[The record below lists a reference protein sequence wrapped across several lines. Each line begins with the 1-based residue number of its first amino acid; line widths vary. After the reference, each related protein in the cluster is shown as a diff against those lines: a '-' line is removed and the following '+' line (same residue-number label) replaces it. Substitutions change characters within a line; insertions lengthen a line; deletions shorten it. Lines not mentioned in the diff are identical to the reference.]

1 MKKPRYLP
9 STVYNNLNQAHSPA
23 SRRLSSIF
31 VPARPAGGP
40 GSPSG
45 DILYVF
51 EIANGPSFRLISFL
65 GAPLVLLVLLLRWSG
80 DCVVVETERVGRDQI
95 PESAGRRVDRMAQ
108 SPTKTMAV
116 ALLTPALASGRRVL
130 ALFKSVFALVLDV
143 LRSAFRHALHLFFPP
158 ASATAPA
165 SSSAKPLDQQTG
177 EPQLSSTPLP
187 PPASES
193 HPSHRVDQVGIPPAS
208 DSDDSMAATA
218 APLPPGT
225 NKYLKKRP
233 TVIPALPIL
242 PLPLPK
248 RDNRA
253 LKTTPSAASSVRSA
267 TSATLSSSAGTTVT
281 RLSNGVANLRLEG
294 ALSGKGPATAAR
306 PAADENAASAGTG
319 NARASA
325 QTTANAD
332 PFSNPP
338 FLDLGANGDSRE
350 VLRAPAV
357 PMMHDVSQTSKLK
370 ETASSK
376 ASDDGVLAQVKP
388 DTPEQAAER
397 AIHSGFMREALDM
410 VRCGCIFLSVVP
422 LWLPAFAGAPAAL
435 FGITASR
442 PAWAAFAMAARSV
455 VKMHWHWKQLEALE
469 RSRDA
474 GELSRRTERVFHC
487 TRLPP
492 RNHSCTTVAAPL
504 PT

>member
-1 MKKPRYLP
+1 
-9 STVYNNLNQAHSPA
+9 
-23 SRRLSSIF
+23 
-31 VPARPAGGP
+31 
-40 GSPSG
+40 
-45 DILYVF
+45 
-51 EIANGPSFRLISFL
+51 
-65 GAPLVLLVLLLRWSG
+65 
-80 DCVVVETERVGRDQI
+80 
-95 PESAGRRVDRMAQ
+95 MAQ
-108 SPTKTMAV
+108 PPTKTMAV

-143 LRSAFRHALHLFFPP
+143 LRSAFRHTLHLFFPP
-158 ASATAPA
+158 SSATAPA
-165 SSSAKPLDQQTG
+165 SSPAKPLDRQTG
-177 EPQLSSTPLP
+177 DPQLSTTLP
-187 PPASES
+187 PPASDPASE
-193 HPSHRVDQVGIPPAS
+193 SHRVDQVGHPPES

-242 PLPLPK
+242 PLPHPK
-248 RDNRA
+248 RDNMA

-281 RLSNGVANLRLEG
+281 RLSNGVANLRLES
-294 ALSGKGPATAAR
+294 ASSGKGPAAAAR
-306 PAADENAASAGTG
+306 PAADENAASAGNG
-319 NARASA
+319 NAKAPA
-325 QTTANAD
+325 QTTTTNAD

-338 FLDLGANGDSRE
+338 FLDLGANGDSRA

-410 VRCGCIFLSVVP
+410 VRCGCIFLLPSPSGCLPLLGPRLCVVSQHH
-422 LWLPAFAGAPAAL
+422 LPRGQRL
-435 FGITASR
+435 R
-442 PAWAAFAMAARSV
+442 W
-455 VKMHWHWKQLEALE
+455 QL
-469 RSRDA
+469 R
-474 GELSRRTERVFHC
+474 LS
-487 TRLPP
+487 
-492 RNHSCTTVAAPL
+492 
-504 PT
+504 

>member
-1 MKKPRYLP
+1 
-9 STVYNNLNQAHSPA
+9 
-23 SRRLSSIF
+23 
-31 VPARPAGGP
+31 
-40 GSPSG
+40 
-45 DILYVF
+45 
-51 EIANGPSFRLISFL
+51 
-65 GAPLVLLVLLLRWSG
+65 
-80 DCVVVETERVGRDQI
+80 
-95 PESAGRRVDRMAQ
+95 MAQ

-116 ALLTPALASGRRVL
+116 TLLTPALASGRRVL

-143 LRSAFRHALHLFFPP
+143 LRSAFRHTLHLFFPP
-158 ASATAPA
+158 SSATAPA

-177 EPQLSSTPLP
+177 EPQLSTTLP

-193 HPSHRVDQVGIPPAS
+193 HPSHRVDQVDILPKS

-248 RDNRA
+248 RDNMA

-281 RLSNGVANLRLEG
+281 KLSNGVANLRLEG
-294 ALSGKGPATAAR
+294 ALSGKGPTPAAR
-306 PAADENAASAGTG
+306 PAADENAASAGNG
-319 NARASA
+319 NAKAPA
-325 QTTANAD
+325 QTTTNAD

-338 FLDLGANGDSRE
+338 FLDLAANGDSRE

-410 VRCGCIFLSVVP
+410 VRCGCIFLSAVP
-422 LWLPAFAGAPAAL
+422 LGLPAFAWAPAL
-435 FGITASR
+435 FGITASP
-442 PAWAAFAMAARSV
+442 PAWAAFEMAARSV
-455 VKMHWHWKQLEALE
+455 VKMHW
-469 RSRDA
+469 RSKHSKDLGMQESSHDGQSA
-474 GELSRRTERVFHC
+474 SSIAQGA
-487 TRLPP
+487 P
-492 RNHSCTTVAAPL
+492 RNHSSTAAAAPL

>member
-9 STVYNNLNQAHSPA
+9 STVYSNLNQAHSPA
-23 SRRLSSIF
+23 SRRLSPVF

-45 DILYVF
+45 DILEVF
-51 EIANGPSFRLISFL
+51 EIANGPSFRLISL
-65 GAPLVLLVLLLRWSG
+65 RGAPPVLLLRWSG
-80 DCVVVETERVGRDQI
+80 DGVVVETDRVGRDQS
-95 PESAGRRVDRMAQ
+95 PASAGRRVDRMAQ

-116 ALLTPALASGRRVL
+116 TLLTPALAAGRRVL

-143 LRSAFRHALHLFFPP
+143 LRRAFRHALHLFFPP

-177 EPQLSSTPLP
+177 EPQLSVTPRP

-193 HPSHRVDQVGIPPAS
+193 HPSHRVDQVGPPPES

-242 PLPLPK
+242 PLPRPK
-248 RDNRA
+248 RDNMA
-253 LKTTPSAASSVRSA
+253 PKTTPSAASSVRSA
-267 TSATLSSSAGTTVT
+267 TSATLSSAGTTVT

-306 PAADENAASAGTG
+306 PAADENAASAA
-319 NARASA
+319 NANANANANAKASA
-325 QTTANAD
+325 QTTPNAD

-357 PMMHDVSQTSKLK
+357 PMMHDVSQTRKLK

-410 VRCGCIFLSVVP
+410 VRCGCIFLLSSPSGCLRLLGPRLCLVSQHH
-422 LWLPAFAGAPAAL
+422 LPRG
-435 FGITASR
+435 
-442 PAWAAFAMAARSV
+442 
-455 VKMHWHWKQLEALE
+455 Q
-469 RSRDA
+469 RSRWQL
-474 GELSRRTERVFHC
+474 GPS
-487 TRLPP
+487 
-492 RNHSCTTVAAPL
+492 
-504 PT
+504 

>member
-1 MKKPRYLP
+1 
-9 STVYNNLNQAHSPA
+9 
-23 SRRLSSIF
+23 
-31 VPARPAGGP
+31 
-40 GSPSG
+40 
-45 DILYVF
+45 
-51 EIANGPSFRLISFL
+51 
-65 GAPLVLLVLLLRWSG
+65 
-80 DCVVVETERVGRDQI
+80 
-95 PESAGRRVDRMAQ
+95 MAQ
-108 SPTKTMAV
+108 PPTNTMA
-116 ALLTPALASGRRVL
+116 ATLLTPALASGRRVL

-143 LRSAFRHALHLFFPP
+143 LRSAFRHTLHLFFPP
-158 ASATAPA
+158 SSAAAPA
-165 SSSAKPLDQQTG
+165 SSPAKPLHQQTG
-177 EPQLSSTPLP
+177 EPQLSTALP

-193 HPSHRVDQVGIPPAS
+193 HRVDQVGTPPEP

-242 PLPLPK
+242 PLPRPQ

-253 LKTTPSAASSVRSA
+253 LKTTPSAAASVRSA
-267 TSATLSSSAGTTVT
+267 TSATLSSSAGTAVT
-281 RLSNGVANLRLEG
+281 GLSNGVANLRLES
-294 ALSGKGPATAAR
+294 ASSGKGPATAAR
-306 PAADENAASAGTG
+306 PAADENAASAGNG
-319 NARASA
+319 NAEAPA
-325 QTTANAD
+325 QTTTTNAD

-338 FLDLGANGDSRE
+338 FLGLGANGDSRE

-410 VRCGCIFLSVVP
+410 VRCGCIFLLSSPSGCLRLLGPRSGWYHSITSRVGSVCDGSSGCP
-422 LWLPAFAGAPAAL
+422 EDALALQAF
-435 FGITASR
+435 
-442 PAWAAFAMAARSV
+442 
-455 VKMHWHWKQLEALE
+455 E

-474 GELSRRTERVFHC
+474 GELSRRTGRVLHC
-487 TRLPP
+487 TRRSPQP
-492 RNHSCTTVAAPL
+492 QFHGCCRSIASPNGAHSRTSIANPSHRL
-504 PT
+504 DWP

>member
-1 MKKPRYLP
+1 
-9 STVYNNLNQAHSPA
+9 
-23 SRRLSSIF
+23 
-31 VPARPAGGP
+31 
-40 GSPSG
+40 
-45 DILYVF
+45 
-51 EIANGPSFRLISFL
+51 
-65 GAPLVLLVLLLRWSG
+65 
-80 DCVVVETERVGRDQI
+80 
-95 PESAGRRVDRMAQ
+95 MAQ

-116 ALLTPALASGRRVL
+116 TLLTPALASGRRVL

-177 EPQLSSTPLP
+177 EPQLSTTPLP

-193 HPSHRVDQVGIPPAS
+193 HPSHRVDQVGIPPDS

-248 RDNRA
+248 RDNMA

-267 TSATLSSSAGTTVT
+267 TSAALSSSAGTTVT

-306 PAADENAASAGTG
+306 PAADENAASAGNG
-319 NARASA
+319 NAKASA
-325 QTTANAD
+325 QTTTNAD

-422 LWLPAFAGAPAAL
+422 LWLPAFAWAPAL
-435 FGITASR
+435 FGITASP
-442 PAWAAFAMAARSV
+442 PAWAAFAMAARPV
-455 VKMHWHWKQLEALE
+455 VKMHWHSKHSKDLGMQESYHGGQSA
-469 RSRDA
+469 SSIA
-474 GELSRRTERVFHC
+474 QGS
-487 TRLPP
+487 P
-492 RNHSCTTVAAPL
+492 RNHSSTTAVAPL

>member
-1 MKKPRYLP
+1 
-9 STVYNNLNQAHSPA
+9 
-23 SRRLSSIF
+23 
-31 VPARPAGGP
+31 
-40 GSPSG
+40 
-45 DILYVF
+45 
-51 EIANGPSFRLISFL
+51 
-65 GAPLVLLVLLLRWSG
+65 
-80 DCVVVETERVGRDQI
+80 
-95 PESAGRRVDRMAQ
+95 MAQ
-108 SPTKTMAV
+108 PPTDTMAV
-116 ALLTPALASGRRVL
+116 TLLTPALASGRRVL

-143 LRSAFRHALHLFFPP
+143 LRSAFRHTLHLFFPP
-158 ASATAPA
+158 SPATAPA
-165 SSSAKPLDQQTG
+165 SSPAKPLDQQTG
-177 EPQLSSTPLP
+177 ERQLSTTLP

-193 HPSHRVDQVGIPPAS
+193 HRVGQVGNPPES

-242 PLPLPK
+242 PLPRPK
-248 RDNRA
+248 RDNMA

-281 RLSNGVANLRLEG
+281 RLSNGVANLRLES
-294 ALSGKGPATAAR
+294 ASSGKGPATAAR
-306 PAADENAASAGTG
+306 PAADENAASAGNG
-319 NARASA
+319 NAKAPA
-325 QTTANAD
+325 QTTTTNAD

-357 PMMHDVSQTSKLK
+357 PLMHDVSQTSKLK

-410 VRCGCIFLSVVP
+410 VRCGCIFLLSSPSGCLRLLGPRLCVV
-422 LWLPAFAGAPAAL
+422 
-435 FGITASR
+435 SQ
-442 PAWAAFAMAARSV
+442 
-455 VKMHWHWKQLEALE
+455 H
-469 RSRDA
+469 
-474 GELSRRTERVFHC
+474 
-487 TRLPP
+487 RLP
-492 RNHSCTTVAAPL
+492 RGQRLRWQLRLS
-504 PT
+504 